1 MRVLI
6 VDDEIYTREG
16 ILESV
21 DWEALGV
28 DDVMDADDGLTAL
41 SIVDWFTPDIVIS
54 DVKMPQ
60 MDGIT
65 FAKQFLAK
73 YPDCKIIF
81 MSAYLEIRYYQQA
94 IKLSAVDYV
103 EKPLDMDEMVQA
115 LQKAVKGIRE
125 IREKQEG
132 QQKSRLLLEEQVV
145 NYLINPRR
153 NVSRCG
159 ELCREIGFPTEG
171 NYVCL
176 CFKDLERED
185 DKQAV
190 VCIIREFFSERKIP
204 VLTAKSDGY
213 CYCCILCMHEIAK
226 KHYPVSELGRQFVNQ
241 YPSFQVGLGFY
252 VDHLNVIS
260 ESWRLSLDALN
271 QAFYEPQR
279 TVFERVDIG
288 RNAPVVDSG
297 IYSRV
302 NQALKTE
309 PSKLPVIINAV
320 FAEFEK
326 SKALNPSSIKAFARA
341 VILDIFRQ
349 MEDGEAVKKE
359 IFFGQLPEEYIENSE
374 SLDEIHQILA
384 VASTRLL
391 GAGEYAGSS
400 PAVKNA
406 YRYIRRAYF
415 RPELGLA
422 EIAEESGISTG
433 YLSMI
438 FKKETG
444 ITVRQYIEDYR
455 IEAAKDRLIHTSE
468 KVQEI
473 SMSCGFSQHGY
484 FSKVFKQKT
493 GMTPAEFR
501 EKYYE

>member
-1 MRVLI
+1 MRILV
-6 VDDEIYTREG
+6 VDEVYTREG

-28 DDVMDADDGLTAL
+28 DEVMDADDGLAAL
-41 SIVDWFTPDIVIS
+41 SIVEWFNPDIVIS

-103 EKPLDMDEMVQA
+103 EKPLDMDEMIQA
-115 LQKAVKGIRE
+115 IQKAVKGIKE
-125 IREKQEG
+125 VREKQEG

-145 NYLINPRR
+145 NYLINLRR
-153 NVSRCG
+153 NAARCE
-159 ELCREIGFPTEG
+159 ELCRETEFPEKG
-171 NYVCL
+171 YYVCL
-176 CFKDLERED
+176 CFKDLERVD
-185 DKQAV
+185 DKQSV
-190 VCIIREFFSERKIP
+190 VCIIREFFSERKI
-204 VLTAKSDGY
+204 VELTAKSDGY
-213 CYCCILCMHEIAK
+213 CYCCILAMNEVTK
-226 KHYPVSELGRQFVNQ
+226 NHYPVSELGRQFVNQ
-241 YPSFQVGLGFY
+241 YPSFQIGLGFY
-252 VDHLNVIS
+252 VDHLSGIS
-260 ESWRLSLDALN
+260 ESWRLSRDALN
-271 QAFYEPQR
+271 RAFYEPQKM
-279 TVFERVDIG
+279 VFERLDLGANVS
-288 RNAPVVDSG
+288 VVDSG

-302 NQALKTE
+302 NQAMKNE
-309 PSKLPVIINAV
+309 PSRLPVIINAI

-326 SKALNPSSIKAFARA
+326 NKALNPPSIKAFAKA
-341 VILDIFRQ
+341 VILDILRQ
-349 MEDGEAVKKE
+349 MENDDKIIGE
-359 IFFGQLPEEYIENSE
+359 IFFGQQPEVYIENSE

-384 VASTRLL
+384 SASARLL
-391 GAGEYAGSS
+391 GNGEYAGSS
-400 PAVKNA
+400 PVVKNA
-406 YRYIRRAYF
+406 YRYIAKAYF

-433 YLSMI
+433 YLSMV

-444 ITVRQYIEDYR
+444 ITVRQYIEDFR
-455 IEAAKDRLIHTSE
+455 IEAAKDRLMHTNE

-473 SMSCGFSQHGY
+473 SLSCGFSQHTY